1 MSMCAPVNA
10 GAGQIAQNKREQVG
24 FLPFESN
31 EVFGAGRPVLV
42 VVCSEE
48 ARAAGHGCGGCSG
61 AHCNVTFAAACGR
74 RQRPL
79 ALVDGR
85 SCGC

>member
-1 MSMCAPVNA
+1 MPVAMCAFLNA

-48 ARAAGHGCGGCSG
+48 ARAAGGGCCG
-61 AHCNVTFAAACGR
+61 CDDAHFNITFAAACG
-74 RQRPL
+74 
-79 ALVDGR
+79 
-85 SCGC
+85 